1 MGVETLE
8 RGKLDYKFYLN
19 GAIEYLLGQVKE
31 NGYISASKD
40 YDYYKPHWMRDS
52 SFVAL
57 ALLNAAS
64 CDMLD
69 SLKRKEALEAAGK
82 IISFDI
88 RVIERY
94 MVNIRYALSLKLEDY
109 DFYTLKAH
117 IPARVGENGEYFKGV
132 IDGRQIDDSV
142 NLGIKN
148 AGLIQNDSIPLVLL
162 AIAKKAELFG
172 LESNEMSFLNENLET
187 LLMYMGKTYITPSG
201 SIWEIYSEYMHA
213 YDAAAI
219 YAAFSAARRLARRGI
234 GKLSEERISEI
245 ENGSYKGGPL
255 GFVKDFFIS
264 NGILY
269 DTRMPF
275 SDAPLTSLGVDSS
288 TIFIF
293 NRFGISGEMLGNGK
307 IEKDTIREIEEKLFA
322 GNTLPVRFLSDT
334 YFKGGRWL
342 LLGLEFSRYYSAHGK
357 LDKGK
362 EIIDYVLEKYGN
374 SYPEQE
380 IVNPATGIDWEGYL
394 KRNGNNPIQNLAWS
408 YASVIDAII
417 EFYRASKGQD
427 EFISAKR

>member
-1 MGVETLE
+1 
-8 RGKLDYKFYLN
+8 
-19 GAIEYLLGQVKE
+19 
-31 NGYISASKD
+31 
-40 YDYYKPHWMRDS
+40 
-52 SFVAL
+52 
-57 ALLNAAS
+57 
-64 CDMLD
+64 
-69 SLKRKEALEAAGK
+69 
-82 IISFDI
+82 
-88 RVIERY
+88 
-94 MVNIRYALSLKLEDY
+94 
-109 DFYTLKAH
+109 
-117 IPARVGENGEYFKGV
+117 
-132 IDGRQIDDSV
+132 
-142 NLGIKN
+142 
-148 AGLIQNDSIPLVLL
+148 
-162 AIAKKAELFG
+162 
-172 LESNEMSFLNENLET
+172 
-187 LLMYMGKTYITPSG
+187 
-201 SIWEIYSEYMHA
+201 
-213 YDAAAI
+213 
-219 YAAFSAARRLARRGI
+219 
-234 GKLSEERISEI
+234 ERISEI

-307 IEKDTIREIEEKLFA
+307 IEKDTIREIDEKLFA

-417 EFYRASKGQD
+417 EFYRASKGQN
-427 EFISAKR
+427 EFIYAKR